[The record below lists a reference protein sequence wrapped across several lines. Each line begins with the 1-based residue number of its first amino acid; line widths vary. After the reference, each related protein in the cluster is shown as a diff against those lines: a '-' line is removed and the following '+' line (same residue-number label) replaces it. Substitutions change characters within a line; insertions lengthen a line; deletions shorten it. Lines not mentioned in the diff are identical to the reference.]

1 MESSANTRWSARA
14 RESGRAACTRGA
26 CSACSLA
33 WQAAFVDIGLE
44 KNAFLPLSGS
54 GSVRGG
60 QELLVQV
67 LKDPP
72 GETKG
77 LRLTREITLPGRLC
91 VLKPGGA
98 GVSVSRKLAAPAQ
111 ERLRALGG
119 AICPP
124 DCGLLL
130 RTQAESAD
138 DADIETEARALYE
151 RLLSIERAYA
161 NRSGPGL
168 VLQEED
174 LAGRMLRDPADA
186 RYRARCGAGGRRSG
200 AAGAGA
206 GEPARAARRAIDAD
220 F

>member
-1 MESSANTRWSARA
+1 M
-14 RESGRAACTRGA
+14 
-26 CSACSLA
+26 
-33 WQAAFVDIGLE
+33 
-44 KNAFLPLSGS
+44 
-54 GSVRGG
+54 
-60 QELLVQV
+60 QV

-130 RTQAESAD
+130 RTQAERAD

-174 LAGRMLRDPADA
+174 LAGRMLRDLLTPDTVRVAA
-186 RYRARCGAGGRRSG
+186 QGEGCLFYTSRCVSETGSASRT
-200 AAGAGA
+200 
-206 GEPARAARRAIDAD
+206 
-220 F
+220 